1 MMKIF
6 DYIFY
11 RSYLHFK
18 KKDDSPMFSSVAII
32 SCIVMPLL
40 FPFWSGFM
48 KLIAHTHIHKSSNYF
63 SQRYPVD
70 SVCTVV
76 VLYLLV
82 YLAYHKRK
90 IIIIEKFKNSR
101 YNKMLSDKAFFT
113 TLVLGWWILSFIG
126 IQLSFIVDHYIYENN
141 LYGILDKYIQLL

>member
-1 MMKIF
+1 MMKIL

-18 KKDDSPMFSSVAII
+18 KKDDSPMFTSVIVVSCFVITLTAPIWIGLMRLI
-32 SCIVMPLL
+32 SLKLL
-40 FPFWSGFM
+40 
-48 KLIAHTHIHKSSNYF
+48 KYF
-63 SQRYPVD
+63 SQKFSIYSTCAAAIV
-70 SVCTVV
+70 
-76 VLYLLV
+76 YLLV

-90 IIIIEKFKNSR
+90 LIIIEKFKNSR

-141 LYGILDKYIQLL
+141 LYGILDKYLQLL

>member
-18 KKDDSPMFSSVAII
+18 KKDDSPMFTSVIVVSCFVITLTAPIWIGLMRLI
-32 SCIVMPLL
+32 SLKLL
-40 FPFWSGFM
+40 E
-48 KLIAHTHIHKSSNYF
+48 YF
-63 SQRYPVD
+63 SQKFSIYSTCAAAIV
-70 SVCTVV
+70 
-76 VLYLLV
+76 YLLV

-141 LYGILDKYIQLL
+141 LYGILDKYLQLL

>member
-18 KKDDSPMFSSVAII
+18 KKDDSPMFTSVVVVSCFVITLTAPIWIGLMRLI
-32 SCIVMPLL
+32 SLKLL
-40 FPFWSGFM
+40 E
-48 KLIAHTHIHKSSNYF
+48 YF
-63 SQRYPVD
+63 SQKFSIYSTCAAAIV
-70 SVCTVV
+70 
-76 VLYLLV
+76 YLLV

-90 IIIIEKFKNSR
+90 LIIIEKYKNSR

-141 LYGILDKYIQLL
+141 LYGILDKYLQLL

>member
-101 YNKMLSDKAFFT
+101 YNKMLSDKVFFT
-113 TLVLGWWILSFIG
+113 ILTLVWCILFYIVIILSD
-126 IQLSFIVDHYIYENN
+126 IVGHVIYENN
-141 LYGILDKYIQLL
+141 LNGILDKYIQLL

>member
-1 MMKIF
+1 MMKIL

-18 KKDDSPMFSSVAII
+18 KKDGSPMFTSVVVVSCFVITLTAPIWIGLMRLI
-32 SCIVMPLL
+32 SLKLL
-40 FPFWSGFM
+40 E
-48 KLIAHTHIHKSSNYF
+48 YF
-63 SQRYPVD
+63 SQKFSIYSTCAAAIV
-70 SVCTVV
+70 
-76 VLYLLV
+76 YLLV

-141 LYGILDKYIQLL
+141 LYGILDKYLQLL